1 MWVTI
6 KDVASAAGVSIAT
19 VSRVLNNSP
28 HRVAEKTRE
37 EVLKIV
43 KDLDFQPSK
52 LAAGLKLTRSAAI
65 GLIFPSFVAGTFYS
79 EIFHAIE
86 DEAVKNGYGI
96 ILGSSYGEAAK
107 EELLINLL
115 RERRVDGLIIIPS
128 SPGVDLKYYRRLE
141 KGIPLVFVDR
151 YFPQIDAD
159 RVTTNNV
166 KGAYLAIEHLIRL
179 GHKRIAFLSGPEAPC
194 TSISDRIEGYQK
206 VLTEYNIHFRKIIET
221 EKNINKQKECAY
233 EAMNSFLKNST
244 KISAIFAVNDNVAI
258 GALRAIRQAGLR
270 VPDDIAVIG
279 YDNDEMGPFLPIP
292 LTSVAQQK
300 AEMGKLAITLLL
312 ERIQQGRR
320 IPRHIWLEPELVV
333 RASCGAI
340 TSSRKSVGGQ
350 KKESREKLKIRPE
363 ER

>member
-28 HRVAEKTRE
+28 HRVAEKTQQ

-43 KDLDFQPSK
+43 KDLDFRPSK
-52 LAAGLKLTRSAAI
+52 LAAGLKSTRSAAI

-86 DEAVKNGYGI
+86 DEAVRNGYGI
-96 ILGSSYGEAAK
+96 ILGSSYGETGK

-151 YFPQIDAD
+151 YFPQIDTD

-179 GHKRIAFLSGPEAPC
+179 GHKKIAFLSGPEAPC
-194 TSISDRIEGYQK
+194 TSISDRIEGYRK
-206 VLTEYNIHFRKIIET
+206 ALTDHNIHFRKIIET
-221 EKNINKQKECAY
+221 EKNINKQKGCAY
-233 EAMNSFLKNST
+233 KAIKSFLKNGSR
-244 KISAIFAVNDNVAI
+244 ISAIFAVNDNVAI
-258 GALRAIRQAGLR
+258 GALRAIWEAGLR

-279 YDNDEMGPFLPIP
+279 YDDDEMGPFLPIP
-292 LTSVAQQK
+292 LTSIAQQK

-320 IPRHIWLEPELVV
+320 ISRHICLEPELVV
-333 RASCGAI
+333 RSSCGA
-340 TSSRKSVGGQ
+340 TSSSRKSVGRKGN
-350 KKESREKLKIRPE
+350 EEKLKIRPE
-363 ER
+363 GR